1 MTKPNKE
8 KDFDDDLYDEED
20 EDTQK
25 DKFLTFRL
33 ADEEYGIDICHVTEI
48 VGMQKIT
55 SLPDMPDYLK
65 GMINL
70 RGKVIPVIDVRTR
83 FKLPIREYDNR
94 TCIVVVN
101 ISDNSVGLLVDTVRD
116 VANIPESEIE
126 PPAKIQKKS
135 GNAFIKGMGKVG
147 DEVKILLDVNKL
159 LFEEELEQIAQSGQ
173 GATT

>member
-1 MTKPNKE
+1 MAKPNKE

-83 FKLPIREYDNR
+83 FKIPIRDYDNR

-126 PPAKIQKKS
+126 PPPKIQKNS

-147 DEVKILLDVNKL
+147 DDVKILLDVNKL
-159 LFEEELEQIAQSGQ
+159 LFEKELEQIAQSGQ